1 MNTDRPL
8 MEDVKP
14 GGEEG
19 AGNPAAREKSVLLDM
34 DDDVEEGAAEDVIDT
49 GRPLQVDGIQGKGD
63 DEPKQGIEMQP
74 ARTAAESHEKETG
87 NSRKDKRKKAF
98 YQT

>member
-34 DDDVEEGAAEDVIDT
+34 DDDVEEDAIDT
-49 GRPLQVDGIQGKGD
+49 GRPLQVDDIQGKGD

-98 YQT
+98 YRT